1 MAMTPARPALRTA
14 SLLLRLRP
22 LPRRSHSTTT
32 SSVSASEV
40 SHFSSLANSWWD
52 PMGPSRVL
60 HLMNPLRHDFI
71 ASCLADAPPTSPAK
85 QPGTAPNTLHY
96 LDVGCGGGI
105 FAESLA
111 RTIPRSQSAESQSET
126 VTRAAS
132 ITAID
137 PTPTL
142 IQIARDHARKDP
154 KVSAHLSDGRF
165 RYVNCTLED
174 VIASRDVNKPS
185 EAGPGTV
192 AGTVAGAVAGA
203 GAGAGEVIAR
213 KDGFDMITLF
223 EVIEHIDTN
232 AAISPLTFLTDCLR
246 LLKPG
251 GWLVGSTIART
262 WPSFLINQVIA
273 EAPWPIGVVP
283 RGTHEWSKFVN
294 PDELESWASE
304 GLMRSV
310 DLERGSVMRSG
321 GEALDGMRWKCE
333 GVVYFPGMGW
343 KFVPGSESWG
353 NYFWAIRKGL

>member
-1 MAMTPARPALRTA
+1 MAMAPARPALRTV
-14 SLLLRLRP
+14 SRLVRP

-40 SHFSSLANSWWD
+40 SHFSSLASSWWD

-71 ASCLADAPPTSPAK
+71 ASCLFDSSPDFPAN
-85 QPGTAPNTLHY
+85 QPGTTPNTLHY

-111 RTIPRSQSAESQSET
+111 RTIPHPQSAGSETPT

-137 PTPTL
+137 PTTDL

-154 KVSAHLSDGRF
+154 KVSAHLNDGRF

-174 VIASRDVNKPS
+174 VIASRNADKSSDPS
-185 EAGPGTV
+185 AVTGTTEEGV
-192 AGTVAGAVAGA
+192 G
-203 GAGAGEVIAR
+203 R
-213 KDGFDMITLF
+213 KDGYDMITLF

-232 AAISPLTFLTDCLR
+232 ASISPLTFLTDCLR

-262 WPSFLINQVIA
+262 LPSFLINQVIA

-283 RGTHEWSKFVN
+283 RGTHEWKKFVN

-304 GLMRSV
+304 GLMRSA

-321 GEALDGMRWKCE
+321 SEALDGMRWKCA
-333 GVVYFPGMGW
+333 GVMYFPGLGW

-353 NYFWAIRKGL
+353 NYFWAVRKGL

>member
-1 MAMTPARPALRTA
+1 MAMTPARPALRKA
-14 SLLLRLRP
+14 SLLLRP
-22 LPRRSHSTTT
+22 LTCRSHSTST

-71 ASCLADAPPTSPAK
+71 ASCLADALPESSAS
-85 QPGTAPNTLHY
+85 QPQSHSNPNPLHY

-111 RTIPRSQSAESQSET
+111 RTIPLPGSTEAQRES

-132 ITAID
+132 IAAID
-137 PTPTL
+137 PTTTL

-174 VIASRDVNKPS
+174 VIASRTNRELNTAAAEITK
-185 EAGPGTV
+185 
-192 AGTVAGAVAGA
+192 
-203 GAGAGEVIAR
+203 
-213 KDGFDMITLF
+213 KDGFDVITLF

-232 AAISPLTFLTDCLR
+232 ASISPLTFLTDCLR
-246 LLKPG
+246 LVKPG

-294 PDELESWASE
+294 PEELEGWASE
-304 GLMRSV
+304 GLMRAS
-310 DLERGSVMRSG
+310 DLEKNSVARSG
-321 GEALDGMRWKCE
+321 SEALQGMRWKCA
-333 GVVYFPGMGW
+333 GVVYFPGFGW
-343 KFVPGSESWG
+343 KLVPGSESWG
-353 NYFWAIRKGL
+353 NYFWAIRKGV

>member
-1 MAMTPARPALRTA
+1 MSPSRPILRTV
-14 SLLLRLRP
+14 SLLLHP
-22 LPRRSHSTTT
+22 LPRRVHSTTTST

-40 SHFSSLANSWWD
+40 SHFSSLASSWWD

-71 ASCLADAPPTSPAK
+71 ASCLADAPPENTPK
-85 QPGTAPNTLHY
+85 PGTPANTLHY
-96 LDVGCGGGI
+96 LDIGCGGGI

-111 RTIPRSQSAESQSET
+111 RTIPLPESKMEIEMET

-137 PTPTL
+137 PTSTL

-154 KVSAHLSDGRF
+154 KVSAHLGAGRF

-174 VIASRDVNKPS
+174 VIDQTNSSQNKTPGADGS
-185 EAGPGTV
+185 AAAGP
-192 AGTVAGAVAGA
+192 
-203 GAGAGEVIAR
+203 AGELVKR
-213 KDGFDMITLF
+213 PEGFDMITLF
-223 EVIEHIDTN
+223 EVLEHIDTN
-232 AAISPLTFLTDCLR
+232 ASISPLSFLTDCLR

-251 GWLVGSTIART
+251 GWLIGSTIART
-262 WPSFLINQVIA
+262 WPSFLVNQVIA

-294 PDELESWASE
+294 PDELEGWASE
-304 GLMRSV
+304 GLMRCE
-310 DLERGSVMRSG
+310 DLNTLRSG
-321 GEALDGMRWKCE
+321 SEALRGMRWKCA
-333 GVVYFPGMGW
+333 GVVYFPGLGW

>member
-1 MAMTPARPALRTA
+1 M
-14 SLLLRLRP
+14 SLLLRL
-22 LPRRSHSTTT
+22 LPRRCHSTSTSNGP

-40 SHFSSLANSWWD
+40 SHFSSLASSWWD

-71 ASCLADAPPTSPAK
+71 ASCLADAFPDTPTKQQLGSP
-85 QPGTAPNTLHY
+85 PNTLHY

-111 RTIPRSQSAESQSET
+111 RTIPLPESREAQAKS

-137 PTPTL
+137 PTTTL

-154 KVSAHLSDGRF
+154 KVSAHLDGRF

-174 VIASRDVNKPS
+174 LIASR
-185 EAGPGTV
+185 T
-192 AGTVAGAVAGA
+192 
-203 GAGAGEVIAR
+203 
-213 KDGFDMITLF
+213 KDTNTNQTSNPAAAAAAQAAAGFDMITLF
-223 EVIEHIDTN
+223 EVLEHIDTN
-232 AAISPLTFLTDCLR
+232 ASISPLTFLTDCLR

-251 GWLVGSTIART
+251 GWLVGSTIARSF
-262 WPSFLINQVIA
+262 PSYFINQVIA

-283 RGTHEWSKFVN
+283 RGTHEWKKFVN
-294 PDELESWASE
+294 PKELEGWASE
-304 GLMRSV
+304 GLIRAS
-310 DLERGSVMRSG
+310 DLERKSVRRSG
-321 GEALDGMRWKCE
+321 SEALDGMRWVCK
-333 GVVYFPGMGW
+333 GVVYFPGLGW

-353 NYFWAIRKGL
+353 NYFWAVRRGV

>member
-1 MAMTPARPALRTA
+1 MAPPRPSFRTV
-14 SLLLRLRP
+14 SLLLRP
-22 LPRRSHSTTT
+22 IPRRCHSTSAT

-40 SHFSSLANSWWD
+40 SHFSSLASSWWD

-60 HLMNPLRHDFI
+60 HLMNPMRHDFI
-71 ASCLADAPPTSPAK
+71 ASCLFDAPPESTLR
-85 QPGTAPNTLHY
+85 PGGNPNPLHY
-96 LDVGCGGGI
+96 LDIGCGGGI

-111 RTIPRSQSAESQSET
+111 RTIPLPGSKAETAAET

-137 PTPTL
+137 PTSTL

-154 KVSAHLSDGRF
+154 KVSAHLDSGRF

-174 VIASRDVNKPS
+174 VIAQTPTSTS
-185 EAGPGTV
+185 TALE
-192 AGTVAGAVAGA
+192 GA
-203 GAGAGEVIAR
+203 GGEMVKR
-213 KDGFDMITLF
+213 KDGFDIITLF

-232 AAISPLTFLTDCLR
+232 AHISPLSFLTDCLR

-251 GWLVGSTIART
+251 GWLLGSTIART

-283 RGTHEWSKFVN
+283 KGTHEWRKFVN
-294 PDELESWASE
+294 PDELERWASE
-304 GLMRSV
+304 GLMRSS

-321 GEALDGMRWKCE
+321 SEALNGMRWKCE
-333 GVVYFPGMGW
+333 GVVYFPGLGW
-343 KFVPGSESWG
+343 KFLPGSESWG
-353 NYFWAIRKGL
+353 NYFWAIRKGV

>member
-1 MAMTPARPALRTA
+1 MAMTPARPALRTI
-14 SLLLRLRP
+14 STFLRT
-22 LPRRSHSTTT
+22 LPRRCHSTITGP

-40 SHFSSLANSWWD
+40 SHFSSLASSWWD

-71 ASCLADAPPTSPAK
+71 ASCLAEGSPAPPATQAEPSP
-85 QPGTAPNTLHY
+85 TPNKLHY

-111 RTIPRSQSAESQSET
+111 RTIPLPTSKEAQAQT

-137 PTPTL
+137 PTTTL

-154 KVSAHLSDGRF
+154 KVSAHLEEDRF

-174 VIASRDVNKPS
+174 LIASRSKTADTHTLSTSPVPTTAAS
-185 EAGPGTV
+185 QA
-192 AGTVAGAVAGA
+192 AS
-203 GAGAGEVIAR
+203 
-213 KDGFDMITLF
+213 GFDMITLF
-223 EVIEHIDTN
+223 EVLEHIDTN
-232 AAISPLTFLTDCLR
+232 ASISPLTFLTDCLR

-251 GWLVGSTIART
+251 GWLVGSTIARSF
-262 WPSFLINQVIA
+262 PSYFINQVIA

-294 PDELESWASE
+294 PEELEAWAGE
-304 GLMRSV
+304 GLMRAR
-310 DLERGSVMRSG
+310 DIEGGSVKRAGS
-321 GEALDGMRWKCE
+321 EALDGMRWVCK
-333 GVVYFPGMGW
+333 GVVYFPGLGW

-353 NYFWAIRKGL
+353 NYFWAIRRGI